1 MQINVKLFAAAR
13 QYCGCEDVTLELADD
28 ATVRDLRASLATDYP
43 ALDAILPASMI
54 ALDHDYASDDRH
66 LDAGVEVALIP
77 PVSGG

>member
-13 QYCGCEDVTLELADD
+13 QYCGCADVTVELGDG
-28 ATVRDLRASLATDYP
+28 ATVRDLRASLANDYP

-54 ALDHDYASDDRH
+54 AINHDYAADDRNI
-66 LDAGVEVALIP
+66 DAGVEVALMP